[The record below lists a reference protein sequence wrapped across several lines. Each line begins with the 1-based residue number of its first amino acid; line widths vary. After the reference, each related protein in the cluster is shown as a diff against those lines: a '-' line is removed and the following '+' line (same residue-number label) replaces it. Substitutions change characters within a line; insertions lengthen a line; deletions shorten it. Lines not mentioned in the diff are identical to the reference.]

1 MFSKLK
7 NFSED
12 VINELNNVSDQ
23 NQKSP
28 KSTTNSESLN
38 QLLKSAK
45 VLATETPD
53 VSKLTQPSDEEISN
67 NVSTEEGSEKATL
80 PPINNTTIDTTDNG
94 TATTTT
100 AAAAAPQ
107 LDLDQ
112 LPAPIKS
119 KLKKFAKYEE
129 KYPILLDAYKL
140 EKKKN
145 EIIKIFEKVLQENT
159 PVSSLSEGKLL
170 VEYLNGLNE
179 KTKLL
184 NGEIRKLTKDNN
196 TMNFKIVKLEESNK
210 ELNNDV
216 KRLDT
221 MQKEKEV
228 MGKKIDS
235 MSEELE
241 IINLPMLEP

>member
-1 MFSKLK
+1 M
-7 NFSED
+7 E
-12 VINELNNVSDQ
+12 Q
-23 NQKSP
+23 Q
-28 KSTTNSESLN
+28 
-38 QLLKSAK
+38 QQQQQQQ
-45 VLATETPD
+45 
-53 VSKLTQPSDEEISN
+53 QPHIRF
-67 NVSTEEGSEKATL
+67 
-80 PPINNTTIDTTDNG
+80 
-94 TATTTT
+94 
-100 AAAAAPQ
+100 
-107 LDLDQ
+107 DQ

-129 KYPILLDAYKL
+129 KYPILLDAYKI

-221 MQKEKEV
+221 MQKEKKSWE
-228 MGKKIDS
+228 KD
-235 MSEELE
+235 
-241 IINLPMLEP
+241 

>member
-1 MFSKLK
+1 M
-7 NFSED
+7 
-12 VINELNNVSDQ
+12 
-23 NQKSP
+23 
-28 KSTTNSESLN
+28 
-38 QLLKSAK
+38 
-45 VLATETPD
+45 
-53 VSKLTQPSDEEISN
+53 TQPSDEEISN

-129 KYPILLDAYKL
+129 KYPILLDAYKI

-184 NGEIRKLTKDNN
+184 NGEIRKLTK
-196 TMNFKIVKLEESNK
+196 
-210 ELNNDV
+210 
-216 KRLDT
+216 R
-221 MQKEKEV
+221 
-228 MGKKIDS
+228 
-235 MSEELE
+235 
-241 IINLPMLEP
+241 